1 MFFLFFNFTTLFVY
15 YLSFKNLL
23 EKLFQSTMSKKR
35 AELWKSMN
43 SKISASLGMS
53 VSGFPFCSHMS
64 TWLNVEFLGH
74 FLFSFGL
81 VTVFFF
87 SFLLHI

>member
-1 MFFLFFNFTTLFVY
+1 
-15 YLSFKNLL
+15 
-23 EKLFQSTMSKKR
+23 
-35 AELWKSMN
+35 MN

-81 VTVFFF
+81 VTVFFVLF
-87 SFLLHI
+87 SYTFNTLTITYLGYWPLINLA

>member
-1 MFFLFFNFTTLFVY
+1 MEVLT
-15 YLSFKNLL
+15 
-23 EKLFQSTMSKKR
+23 
-35 AELWKSMN
+35 N
-43 SKISASLGMS
+43 SKISTSLGVF

-87 SFLLHI
+87 FLFSYTFNALTITYVVKFH